1 MFDALYI
8 GATGMQAQQT
18 NVDTIANNL
27 ANANTNG
34 FKKSRVT
41 FSDMM
46 VPDARLS
53 SQVNTGEALGALM
66 QGGKFGAGV
75 SIASMSKLFDSG
87 ELKKTESAFDIAI
100 QGDGFLEVV
109 MPDNSIAYSRG
120 GTLKINK
127 DGQLA
132 LQGGQVIKPGITIPE
147 GTQTLS
153 ISADGKVQVRGA
165 TQSAF
170 SDVGQLELVHFASPG
185 QLNALGDN
193 LYKSSEYSGEA
204 VAGVIGENGIGTVM
218 QGYVEASNVKML
230 EEMISLMIA
239 QRAYEA
245 NVKIVQASDEM
256 LGLVNNLRK

>member
-34 FKKSRVT
+34 FKKGRVS

-46 VPDARLS
+46 VPDTRLT
-53 SQVNTGEALGALM
+53 SQLGSADSLGALV
-66 QGGKFGAGV
+66 QSGKFGAGV
-75 SIASMSKLFDSG
+75 AIASMSKLFDAG
-87 ELKKTESAFDIAI
+87 ELKKSDSAFDIAI
-100 QGDGFLEVV
+100 QGDGFISVM

-120 GTLKINK
+120 GSLKVNK

-132 LQGGQVIKPGITIPE
+132 LQSGQPLKPGITIPD
-147 GTQTLS
+147 GAKSLQ
-153 ISADGKVQVRGA
+153 ISADGRVQVSFAGQA
-165 TQSAF
+165 GM
-170 SDVGQLELVHFASPG
+170 SDVGQLELVRFASPG
-185 QLNALGDN
+185 QLTTLGEN
-193 LYKSSEYSGEA
+193 LYKTSESSGEA
-204 VAGVIGENGIGTVM
+204 VAGVAGENGVGSIM

-230 EEMISLMIA
+230 DEMVNLMIA

>member
-34 FKKSRVT
+34 YKKSRVS

-46 VPDARLS
+46 VPDARLT
-53 SQVNTGEALGALM
+53 SQLGATDSLGALA
-66 QGGKFGAGV
+66 QSGKFGAGV
-75 SIASMSKLFDSG
+75 AIASMSKLFDAG
-87 ELKKTESAFDIAI
+87 ELKKSDSAFDIAI
-100 QGDGFLEVV
+100 QGDGFVSV
-109 MPDNSIAYSRG
+109 MMPDNSVAYSRG
-120 GTLKINK
+120 GSLKVNK

-132 LQGGQVIKPGITIPE
+132 LQSGQPLKPGITIPE
-147 GTQTLS
+147 GAKSLQ
-153 ISADGKVQVRGA
+153 ISTDGRVQVSFAGQ
-165 TQSAF
+165 TGM
-170 SDVGQLELVHFASPG
+170 SDVGQIELVRFTSPG
-185 QLNALGDN
+185 QLTNLGEN
-193 LYKSSEYSGEA
+193 LYKSSDSSGEA
-204 VAGVIGENGIGTVM
+204 VAGENGVGSIM
-218 QGYVEASNVKML
+218 QGYLEASNVKML
-230 EEMISLMIA
+230 DEMVSLMIA